1 MIKVYGFGESFGL
14 PDPSPFV
21 VKVANYLRM
30 IGVPYEMLAGDAR
43 KAPKGKLPYIS
54 DGGQVVADS
63 SFIIDYL
70 RKTYKDLDVGM
81 SAHDRAIATSCKS
94 MLEEH
99 LYFVMVTQRWKEDR
113 GYDILKQRFAAT
125 MKNAGV
131 PGFLIPTV
139 SGFVRKQ
146 VIKAVNAQ
154 GMGRHTPE
162 EIEDIAVS
170 LLDALSELLGD
181 HPYFLG
187 DTPRSIDATVFA
199 WLWLIIDAPYEGR
212 VKQHACSKANLVRY
226 NTHMKQT
233 YWKDWKSV
241 T

>member
-1 MIKVYGFGESFGL
+1 MIKVYGFGASFGL

-113 GYDILKQRFAAT
+113 GFAVLQKGLVEILRKGGIPNFAT
-125 MKNAGV
+125 STVAG
-131 PGFLIPTV
+131 L
-139 SGFVRKQ
+139 VRKQ
-146 VIKAVNAQ
+146 VIKTVDAQ
-154 GMGRHTPE
+154 GMGRHGEAEVDAMGVAALT
-162 EIEDIAVS
+162 S
-170 LLDALSELLGD
+170 LSTLLGD
-181 HPYFLG
+181 NKNFLG
-187 DTPRSIDATVFA
+187 DAPRSIDATVFA
-199 WLWLIIDAPYEGR
+199 FLWLILAAPYENA
-212 VKQHACSKANLVRY
+212 VKAYAKSQPNLVAYTERHK
-226 NTHMKQT
+226 TQ
-233 YWKDWKSV
+233 YWSDWK
-241 T
+241 